1 MRRSGTER
9 GDAPRWL
16 YLAVGCMA
24 SVVITLTVVVIAA
37 PGRDGGSDDTASDVA
52 GEGAQEAEVS
62 PEIGEVEQA
71 VVAFRRALQG
81 QGNPCELM
89 TPGGRQA
96 LYQDVFGI
104 GPEPITPD
112 GECVDQARTTGTYQ
126 WKRQREVP
134 ADSETAVVVQDSQAA
149 AAEVVGGMQG
159 FESLFLV
166 NTQGRWLIAGPE
178 EVSAQ
183 ALEEALERGEG
194 Q

>member
-1 MRRSGTER
+1 
-9 GDAPRWL
+9 
-16 YLAVGCMA
+16 MA
-24 SVVITLTVVVIAA
+24 SVVITLTVVVIAS
-37 PGRDGGSDDTASDVA
+37 PGGGDGDAGSSGSSVA
-52 GEGAQEAEVS
+52 GEGAEQAEVS

-134 ADSETAVVVQDSQAA
+134 ADSETAVVVQGSQAA
-149 AAEVVGGMQG
+149 AAEVVDGVQG